1 MITPALILFWFSFA
15 LVAYAYLLYP
25 ALLVLATKLFARPI
39 KRGAFTGSLAVI
51 VSAHNEESRIASRR
65 DELLSLLRRTGLS
78 AELIIVSDGSSDR
91 TADAARGG
99 PNDPL
104 RIIKLR
110 ENVGKAQA
118 MNTAAAS
125 ATADILIFADV
136 RQHWAD
142 DAIERLIE
150 NFADPAIGG
159 VSGDLQLESP
169 EGGNAGVGVYWRYE
183 KAIRKLE
190 SRLHSCVGA
199 TGAICAVRRE
209 LFRPIPPRTIL
220 DDVYWPL
227 NVVLQGRRVIH
238 DGRARAFDRL
248 PEKSRDEFRRKVR
261 TLSGNFQLVM
271 RLPQLLLPWS
281 NPIWLQFFSHKLLR
295 LAVPWSLLLMLIL
308 SALLPGT
315 IYHVLF
321 FAQLAGYLL
330 ALVGANRNVAARL
343 RLASA
348 ASSFVVLNTAAW
360 VAFWVWITG
369 RSAGSWNKTVYAQP
383 SEQT

>member
-1 MITPALILFWFSFA
+1 MIAFAQILFWLCAA
-15 LVAYAYLLYP
+15 LVAYTYVLYP
-25 ALLVLATKLFARPI
+25 ALLIFATKVMPRPVN
-39 KRGAFTGSLAVI
+39 RGSFKGSLAII
-51 VSAHNEESRIASRR
+51 VSAHNEQFRIASRR
-65 DELLSLLRRTGLS
+65 DELLSLLRNTGLPG
-78 AELIIVSDGSSDR
+78 ELIIVSDGSTDQ
-91 TADAARGG
+91 TASIARGNSG
-99 PNDPL
+99 EPL
-104 RIIKLR
+104 RVIDLK

-118 MNTAAAS
+118 LNQAAAS

-136 RQHWAD
+136 RQRWAA
-142 DAIERLIE
+142 DAINKMLE

-169 EGGNAGVGVYWRYE
+169 DGGNAGVGVYWRYE

-220 DDVYWPL
+220 DDVYWPVQ
-227 NVVLQGRRVIH
+227 VVLQGRRVIH
-238 DGRARAFDRL
+238 DDRALAFDCL

-271 RLPQLLLPWS
+271 RLPRLLFPWS
-281 NPIWLQFFSHKLLR
+281 NPIWFQFLSHKLLR

-308 SALLPGT
+308 SALLPAPLYR
-315 IYHVLF
+315 IFF
-321 FAQLAGYLL
+321 FAQLAGYLF
-330 ALVGANRNVAARL
+330 ALIGANRNIASRL

-369 RSAGSWNKTVYAQP
+369 RSAGSWNKTLYTQP
-383 SEQT
+383 PEQT